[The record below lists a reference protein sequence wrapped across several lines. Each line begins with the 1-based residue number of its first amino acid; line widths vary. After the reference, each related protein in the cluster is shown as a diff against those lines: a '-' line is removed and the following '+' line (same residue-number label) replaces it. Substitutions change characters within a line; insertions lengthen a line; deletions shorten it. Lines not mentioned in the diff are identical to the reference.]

1 MYGFLPKLREHTTI
15 EREQEIVETTQNINF
30 SDDNDVNVEDP
41 ITSEFMDRCYEA
53 MITITNLTIGNLHGD
68 TDVEHKGGRGRQ

>member
-15 EREQEIVETTQNINF
+15 EREQEIVETTQNITF

-53 MITITNLTIGNLHGD
+53 MITVTITSLTIGNLQGD
-68 TDVEHKGGRGRQ
+68 PKVLQQS

>member
-53 MITITNLTIGNLHGD
+53 MITVIITSLTIGNLQGD
-68 TDVEHKGGRGRQ
+68 PKVLQQS

>member
-15 EREQEIVETTQNINF
+15 ERELEIVETTQNITF

-41 ITSEFMDRCYEA
+41 ITSEFMDRYYEA
-53 MITITNLTIGNLHGD
+53 IITITITNLTIGNLQGD
-68 TDVEHKGGRGRQ
+68 PKVLQQS

>member
-1 MYGFLPKLREHTTI
+1 MYSFLPKLREHTTI

-41 ITSEFMDRCYEA
+41 ITSEFMDRYYEA
-53 MITITNLTIGNLHGD
+53 MITVTITNLTIGNLQGD
-68 TDVEHKGGRGRQ
+68 PKVLQQS

>member
-15 EREQEIVETTQNINF
+15 EREQEIVETTQNITF

-53 MITITNLTIGNLHGD
+53 MITITITITSLTIGNLQGD
-68 TDVEHKGGRGRQ
+68 PKVLQQS